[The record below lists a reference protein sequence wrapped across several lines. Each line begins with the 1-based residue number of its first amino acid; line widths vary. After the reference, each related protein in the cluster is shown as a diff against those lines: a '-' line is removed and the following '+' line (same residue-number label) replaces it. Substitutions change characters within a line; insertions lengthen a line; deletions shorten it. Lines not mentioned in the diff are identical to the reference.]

1 MRTTI
6 ELSDPVYRRLKSV
19 AVDRGIRG
27 FSAIVEEA
35 LSEYFQSEVRRT
47 ELISAIAAAEGTW
60 SDEEAADFER
70 SREQAW
76 ATWQSPP
83 FSTPTS

>member
-6 ELSDPVYRRLKSV
+6 ELSDPVYRRLKSA
-19 AVDRGIRG
+19 AVNRGTRG

-35 LSEYFQSEVRRT
+35 LNEYFQSELYRAN
-47 ELISAIAAAEGTW
+47 LASAIVAAEGTW
-60 SDEEAADFER
+60 SDEDVAEFEQ

-76 ATWQSPP
+76 STWQSPP
-83 FSTPTS
+83 LSTPTS

>member
-6 ELSDPVYRRLKSV
+6 ELSDPVYRRLKST
-19 AVDRGIRG
+19 AIDRGTRG

-35 LSEYFQSEVRRT
+35 LSEYFRSELHRT
-47 ELISAIAAAEGTW
+47 NLASAIADAEGTW
-60 SDEEAADFER
+60 SDEDVAEFER
-70 SREQAW
+70 NREQAW
-76 ATWQSPP
+76 ATWQSPQ